1 MFQNIPNLIILD
13 LYGNPLSVESHYRLF
28 LIYHLQNLKV
38 LDGQPVV
45 SFLLGFKQTISS
57 ASTL

>member
-13 LYGNPLSVESHYRLF
+13 LYGNPLSIESQYRLF

-45 SFLLGFKQTISS
+45 SHLLGFETNY
-57 ASTL
+57 